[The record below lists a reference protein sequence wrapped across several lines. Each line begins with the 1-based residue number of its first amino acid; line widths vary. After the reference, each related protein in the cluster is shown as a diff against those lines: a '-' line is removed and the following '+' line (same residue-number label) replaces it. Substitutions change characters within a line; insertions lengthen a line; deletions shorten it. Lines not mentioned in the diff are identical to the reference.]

1 MPSTYISLCNQ
12 VLRRLNEVEVA
23 EGAFDSV
30 TGVQALVKDAVK
42 AAVAKINQ
50 AEFEWPFNAAEETD
64 TLVVGQEEYS
74 WPSFYKI
81 ADFNSFQIQEDTDL
95 GVSFTTLKHIDR
107 DEWYKNHRDADHSS
121 GTTGRTVPRFIFA
134 THGNGYGVSPSPDKA
149 YTLKFRYYQNYSDIT
164 AADDVTRIPDSYDT
178 VLVDGA
184 LYHLYM
190 FKDNLEASQA
200 SFIAFEKGIKDLQT
214 LYINNYEY
222 IRDTRIHRQSAPF
235 FIDKM
240 PNNFRHIG
248 LIQLILPN
256 AKIIDARRHPMAC
269 CFSGFKQLFASG
281 QEFSYSLTDIGR
293 YYQDYMRLMNHWHE
307 VLPGKVLT
315 VHHEAVVF
323 NLEQQ
328 VRRILDFCALEF
340 DPACLNFHQ
349 TERSVRTPS
358 SEQVRQPIYQSGL
371 EAWMN
376 FEPWLEP
383 LKAAIGDEILTGYP
397 DFTPSI

>member
-64 TLVVGQEEYS
+64 TLVVGQEEYT

-81 ADFNSFQIQEDTDL
+81 ADWNSFQIQEDTAL
-95 GVSFTTLKHIDR
+95 GVSFTTLKYIER
-107 DEWYKNHRDADHSS
+107 DEWYKNHRDNDYAS
-121 GTTGRTVPRFIFA
+121 GTDGISVPRFVFPS
-134 THGNGYGVSPSPDKA
+134 HGNGYGVSPSPDKA
-149 YTLKFRYYQNYSDIT
+149 YTLKFRYYQNYSNIT

-200 SFIAFEKGIKDLQT
+200 SFMAFEKGIKDLQT

-222 IRDTRIHRQSAPF
+222 IRDTRV
-235 FIDKM
+235 K
-240 PNNFRHIG
+240 
-248 LIQLILPN
+248 
-256 AKIIDARRHPMAC
+256 
-269 CFSGFKQLFASG
+269 
-281 QEFSYSLTDIGR
+281 Y
-293 YYQDYMRLMNHWHE
+293 
-307 VLPGKVLT
+307 
-315 VHHEAVVF
+315 
-323 NLEQQ
+323 
-328 VRRILDFCALEF
+328 
-340 DPACLNFHQ
+340 
-349 TERSVRTPS
+349 
-358 SEQVRQPIYQSGL
+358 
-371 EAWMN
+371 
-376 FEPWLEP
+376 
-383 LKAAIGDEILTGYP
+383 
-397 DFTPSI
+397 